1 MNILNKNNQNN
12 PNKDKS
18 YKKLPPDEVQGLLEF
33 RKRGSKISSKKGK
46 GSFKRKPKYPDND
59 KES

>member
-1 MNILNKNNQNN
+1 MGTKNKQ
-12 PNKDKS
+12 DKS
-18 YKKLPPDEVQGLLEF
+18 YKKLPLDEVQGLLEF
-33 RKRGSKISSKKGK
+33 RKRGSKIPSKRGK